1 VRRRVGLG
9 RRIGLEHYADLV
21 RSTFYVTTPIYYVTD
36 RPHLGTA
43 YTMVLADAL
52 ARWHR
57 LAGGDVLFL
66 TGTDEH
72 GLKVVRAAEVAEKSA
87 QTWVDETSAYFSDAW
102 RALGISN
109 DDFIRTTEKRHEDAV
124 VKFLQAIY
132 DNGYIYKG
140 AYAGWY
146 CVSCEAYYHD
156 DELVD
161 GHLCPIHGT
170 EAEWMT
176 EENYFFALSRLV
188 EQLEDWYASVPD
200 AVVPEIRRNEALG
213 LIRTGLD
220 DVSISR
226 TAFDWGVRVP
236 WDEEHVVYV
245 WFDALINYVTAAGY
259 GTDDAKFA
267 KWWPVVHHVI
277 GKDIVRFHC
286 VWWPAMCLAAGIA
299 PPRQVLAHGWLLV
312 AGEKMSKSK
321 ANQVDP
327 VELAGDVGLDPLRY
341 HLLRDIAFGNDGDF
355 SYEGMIDRYNA
366 DLANNLGNL
375 LQRVST
381 VVHQKCDGIGPHPRR
396 AGSRLSELVSETAL
410 SAAAA
415 WERSDPKGALE
426 ATWQLIRDANT
437 ELESSEPWK
446 LPQGETVEA
455 ILGDALEVLRIVAVL
470 VVPAMPQ
477 VAAEIWRRLGL
488 PGEVDEPGTVSRGAL
503 SWGGY
508 PGGLSVEKGAP
519 LFPRRRA
526 AAS

>member
-1 VRRRVGLG
+1 MRGT
-9 RRIGLEHYADLV
+9 Y
-21 RSTFYVTTPIYYVTD
+21 YVTTPIYYVTD

-43 YTMVLADAL
+43 YTMVLADAF

-57 LAGGDVLFL
+57 LAGDDVRFL

-72 GLKVVRAAEVAEKSA
+72 GLKVVRAAEAA
-87 QTWVDETSAYFSDAW
+87 GRGPQAWVDETSAYFSEAW

-124 VKFLQAIY
+124 AKFLQAIY

-140 AYAGWY
+140 NYSGWY
-146 CVSCEAYYHD
+146 CVSCEAYYHE

-161 GHLCPIHGT
+161 GHLCPIHRT
-170 EAEWMT
+170 EAEWLT
-176 EENYFFALSRLV
+176 EENYFFALSQFAERLA
-188 EQLEDWYASVPD
+188 DWYASVPD

-213 LIRTGLD
+213 LIRLGLD

-226 TAFDWGVRVP
+226 TAFTWGVPVP
-236 WDEEHVVYV
+236 WDEAHVVYV

-259 GTDDAKFA
+259 GSDDAAFG
-267 KWWPVVHHVI
+267 KWWPRVHHVI

-286 VWWPAMCLAAGIA
+286 VWWPAMCMAAGIS

-321 ANQVDP
+321 ANQIDP
-327 VELAGDVGLDPLRY
+327 VSLATDVGLDPLRY
-341 HLLRDIAFGNDGDF
+341 HLLRDITFGNDGEF
-355 SYEGMIDRYNA
+355 SYEGLIERYNA

-381 VVHQKCDGIGPHPRR
+381 VVQQKCAGIGPRP
-396 AGSRLSELVSETAL
+396 ADGSRLAPLVSAASL
-410 SAAAA
+410 AAAAA
-415 WERSDPKGALE
+415 WDRSDPKEALE
-426 ATWQLIRDANT
+426 ATWKLIRDANT
-437 ELESSEPWK
+437 ELEASEPWK
-446 LPQGETVEA
+446 LPPGAAVEA

-470 VVPAMPQ
+470 LAPAMPR
-477 VAAEIWRRLGL
+477 VAAEIWRRLGM
-488 PGEVDEPGTVSRGAL
+488 PGVVDEPGILERGAL

-508 PGGLSVEKGAP
+508 PGGLAVEKGVP
-519 LFPRRRA
+519 LFPRRVA

>member
-1 VRRRVGLG
+1 MRG
-9 RRIGLEHYADLV
+9 
-21 RSTFYVTTPIYYVTD
+21 TFYITTPIYYVTD

-43 YTMVLADAL
+43 YTMVLADSL

-57 LAGGDVLFL
+57 LVGDDVRFL

-72 GLKVVRAAEVAEKSA
+72 GLKVVRAAEAAGKTPQS
-87 QTWVDETSAYFSDAW
+87 WVDETSAFFSDAW
-102 RALGISN
+102 SALGISN

-124 VKFLQAIY
+124 ATFLQAIY

-140 AYAGWY
+140 IYAGWY
-146 CVSCEAYYHD
+146 CVSCEAYYHEN
-156 DELVD
+156 ELEE
-161 GHLCPIHGT
+161 GHRCPIHGT
-170 EAEWMT
+170 PAEWLT
-176 EENYFFALSRLV
+176 EENYFFALSRLS
-188 EQLEDWYASVPD
+188 EQLTEWYSSVPD
-200 AVVPEIRRNEALG
+200 AVVPEIRKNEALG
-213 LIRTGLD
+213 LIRMGLD

-259 GTDDAKFA
+259 GTDDSVFA
-267 KWWPVVHHVI
+267 KWWPHVHHVI

-286 VWWPAMCLAAGIA
+286 VWWPAMCIAAGIA

-341 HLLRDIAFGNDGDF
+341 HLLRDVTFGSDGEF
-355 SYEGMIDRYNA
+355 SYEGLIERYNA

-381 VVHQKCDGIGPHPRR
+381 VVQQKSSGVGPRPTP
-396 AGSRLSELVSETAL
+396 AGSHL
-410 SAAAA
+410 SALVTDATRLAVEA
-415 WERSDPKGALE
+415 WERSDPKEALE
-426 ATWQLIRDANT
+426 ETWRLIRDANA

-446 LPQGETVEA
+446 LPPGEAVDA
-455 ILGDALEVLRIVAVL
+455 ILGNALEVLRIVAVL
-470 VVPAMPQ
+470 VAPAMPR
-477 VAAEIWRRLGL
+477 AAKEIWRRLGM
-488 PGEVDEPGTVSRGAL
+488 PGEADEPGIVERGAL
-503 SWGGY
+503 CWGGY
-508 PGGLSVEKGAP
+508 PGGIAVEKGAP
-519 LFPRRRA
+519 LFPRRQTA
-526 AAS
+526 AP

>member
-1 VRRRVGLG
+1 VRGT
-9 RRIGLEHYADLV
+9 Y
-21 RSTFYVTTPIYYVTD
+21 YVTTPIYYVTD

-43 YTMVLADAL
+43 YTMVLADAF

-57 LAGGDVLFL
+57 LAGDEVRFL

-72 GLKVVRAAEVAEKSA
+72 GLKVVRAAESA
-87 QTWVDETSAYFSDAW
+87 GASPQAFVDETSAYYSDAW
-102 RALGISN
+102 RALGFSN

-124 VKFLQAIY
+124 KKFLQAIY

-140 AYAGWY
+140 TYAGWY
-146 CVSCEAYYHD
+146 CVSCEAYYHE

-161 GHLCPIHGT
+161 GHLCPIHRT
-170 EAEWMT
+170 EAEWLS
-176 EENYFFALSRLV
+176 EENYFFALSRFAERLT
-188 EQLEDWYASVPD
+188 DWYASVPD

-213 LIRTGLD
+213 LIRTGLE

-226 TAFDWGVRVP
+226 TAFTWGVRVP

-259 GTDDAKFA
+259 GTDEASFG
-267 KWWPVVHHVI
+267 KWWPSVHHVI

-286 VWWPAMCLAAGIA
+286 VWWPAMCMAAGIE

-321 ANQVDP
+321 ANQIDP
-327 VELAGDVGLDPLRY
+327 VGLADDVGLEPLRY
-341 HLLRDIAFGNDGDF
+341 HLLRDIAFGNDGEF
-355 SYEGMIDRYNA
+355 SYEGLTERYNS

-381 VVHQKCDGIGPHPRR
+381 VVEQKRDGIGPAPQTLSS
-396 AGSRLSELVSETAL
+396 GSRLASLVGETAL
-410 SAAAA
+410 VAATA
-415 WERSDPKGALE
+415 WDRSDPKTALE
-426 ATWQLIRDANT
+426 ATWRLIRDANT

-446 LPQGETVEA
+446 LPPGEELDA

-470 VVPAMPQ
+470 VVPAMPNA
-477 VAAEIWRRLGL
+477 AAEIWRRIGL
-488 PGEVDEPGTVSRGAL
+488 PGTVDEPGAVERGAL
-503 SWGGY
+503 DWGRY
-508 PGGLSVEKGAP
+508 PGGVAVEKSAP
-519 LFPRRRA
+519 LFPRRQA
-526 AAS
+526 ATS